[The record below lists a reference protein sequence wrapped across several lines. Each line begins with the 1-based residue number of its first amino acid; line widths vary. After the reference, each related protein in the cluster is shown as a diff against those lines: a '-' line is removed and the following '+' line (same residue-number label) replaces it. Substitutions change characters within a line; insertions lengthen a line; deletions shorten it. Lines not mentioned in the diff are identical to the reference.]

1 MNPVLVALDVDS
13 AERALALADR
23 LSGVVGGVK
32 VGSLIGLR
40 REEGTAFGAGVV
52 RRIVFDEK
60 KNCYLGIELLAAG
73 GTAVTILPASM
84 SAKGSAIPPQGELC
98 ILMATGAA
106 NIQRSS
112 GSRCMLRR
120 SIGPRAL
127 RA

>member
-1 MNPVLVALDVDS
+1 MAN
-13 AERALALADR
+13 
-23 LSGVVGGVK
+23 VGGLFLESPFVSSEEEWLIENESDGGFGAFVPAAEGQWLK

-40 REEGTAFGAGVV
+40 REEGTAFAAGVV

-98 ILMATGAA
+98 ILMNACT
-106 NIQRSS
+106 R
-112 GSRCMLRR
+112 
-120 SIGPRAL
+120 PRF
-127 RA
+127 R